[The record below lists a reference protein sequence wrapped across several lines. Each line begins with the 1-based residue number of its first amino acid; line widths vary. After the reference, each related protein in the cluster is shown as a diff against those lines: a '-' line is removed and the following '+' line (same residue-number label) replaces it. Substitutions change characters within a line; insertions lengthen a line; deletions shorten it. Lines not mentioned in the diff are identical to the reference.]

1 MGKRKDL
8 LERQKRLGRV
18 FTDGVIDESEYQLQR
33 HRIAE
38 QFESLTDPA
47 MGTAKEAGLLIEN
60 LPELWE
66 GANLE
71 EKHRL
76 VRVIFDAVFVDH
88 KIEKSIVFIRPK
100 TAFRPLF
107 QDIKTRKGSDVFLTL
122 MDDKQI
128 AEMKKTPHLEDEGH
142 LCAWWRRGRVELPV
156 QKTPRSEYATGLADL
171 NIRKA
176 QPRPADAWA
185 LLADYL

>member
-1 MGKRKDL
+1 
-8 LERQKRLGRV
+8 
-18 FTDGVIDESEYQLQR
+18 
-33 HRIAE
+33 
-38 QFESLTDPA
+38 
-47 MGTAKEAGLLIEN
+47 MGTEKEAGRLIEN

-88 KIEKSIVFIRPK
+88 KIEKAIVCIRPK

-107 QDIKTRKGSDVFLTL
+107 QDSKSRKGSDVVLTL
-122 MDDKQI
+122 MEDTQR
-128 AEMKKTPHLEDEGH
+128 AESKKTPQLEDEGP
-142 LCAWWRRGRVELPV
+142 LCAWASRWSVELPLH
-156 QKTPRSEYATGLADL
+156 KTPRSEYATGLAGL

-176 QPRPADAWA
+176 QPRSADAWA